1 MPTVAVGPPPIAAV
15 EADIAVYRAANVA
28 ILRNTRLANYLGCC
42 ALTLP
47 CGKDGNGVPAGLML
61 MAPPG
66 EEERLLR
73 IGRAMEPVLAAGA

>member
-1 MPTVAVGPPPIAAV
+1 MSGEWHRTSALALGAGI
-15 EADIAVYRAANVA
+15 ESGA
-28 ILRNTRLANYLGCC
+28 IDPR

-47 CGKDGNGVPAGLML
+47 CGRDGNGIPVGLML

-73 IGRAMEPVLAAGA
+73 LGAATLHVIAGGA